1 MAPVLN
7 SERWT
12 GNWRVISPEGS
23 VCVVL
28 GRTCEAARAAEKR
41 ARSLPPGTPV
51 VIVSGAPCA
60 TVRCRTFAART
71 GIEIEREYLA
81 LPSAAAPAYLIEDA
95 RATFRVF
102 VDAVLAS
109 PSRGLVGLAQD
120 AAVGLVRA
128 IRPRGL
134 VASLAAGR
142 LAVGRRA

>member
-7 SERWT
+7 SKRWS
-12 GNWRVISPEGS
+12 GNWRVVSPEGS
-23 VCVVL
+23 VRVVL
-28 GRTCEAARAAEKR
+28 GRTRETARAAEKR
-41 ARSLPPGTPV
+41 ARELPPGTPV
-51 VIVSGAPCA
+51 VIVSGAPRA

-95 RATFRVF
+95 QATFRVF

-120 AAVGLVRA
+120 AVVELVRA
-128 IRPRGL
+128 IRPRGP
-134 VASLAAGR
+134 VASFAAGR
-142 LAVGRRA
+142 VAVGRRA